1 MSRSA
6 VPDTATLDIFA
17 NPEAAAMEDDEVV
30 LQVEK
35 RVAGDNVANNK
46 RNLFLKNSVRSNLG
60 AGQPKQMNF
69 LLNHFLK
76 LIATPILLVPFYS
89 LSFQGSMSAPSVPG
103 GTSSASSSSGLPI
116 PGSNT
121 LDEPIRET
129 ILRDVRAVG
138 QKFAH
143 VMYPVEKKSLLRVRQ

>member
-1 MSRSA
+1 
-6 VPDTATLDIFA
+6 
-17 NPEAAAMEDDEVV
+17 
-30 LQVEK
+30 
-35 RVAGDNVANNK
+35 
-46 RNLFLKNSVRSNLG
+46 
-60 AGQPKQMNF
+60 
-69 LLNHFLK
+69 
-76 LIATPILLVPFYS
+76 
-89 LSFQGSMSAPSVPG
+89 MSAPSVPG